1 MEEMDYLE
9 LPKQFPAVFH
19 LICLVWSHSTHYQ
32 HPARIIVLLQEIANL
47 LIFMV
52 RWQTSELTLGCDDV
66 FIMTQFASQCHEYVI
81 SVANQTQMK
90 ITDSWTPH

>member
-52 RWQTSELTLGCDDV
+52 RWQTSELALGCDDV
-66 FIMTQFASQCHEYVI
+66 FYVI
-81 SVANQTQMK
+81 SIANQTQLK
-90 ITDSWTPH
+90 ITYSWTPH